1 MEMLSSYISAKNIKM
16 DMESSEKDEAFEEL
30 VELALSVQPGI
41 GRQDALDALAAREA
55 TMSTGII
62 PGIAVP
68 HAMCQSVKDIA
79 VVIGVSRDGIEY
91 DALDGQPVHFVVM
104 LLFETGHTE
113 AHLSVMKDVA
123 ALLQRKDFYHTAM
136 AQNTAQGLCDA
147 IRALEENGD
156 ND

>member
-1 MEMLSSYISAKNIKM
+1 MLSTYISAKNIKM

-30 VELALSVQPGI
+30 VEMALAVQPSI
-41 GRQDALDALAAREA
+41 GRQDALDALIAREA

-68 HAMCQSVKDIA
+68 HAMCVSVKDIV
-79 VVIGVSRDGIEY
+79 VVIGISKDGIDY

-104 LLFETGHTE
+104 LLFEQGHTE
-113 AHLSVMKDVA
+113 AHLEIMKDVA
-123 ALLQRKDFYHTAM
+123 ALLQRKDFYKTAM
-136 AQNTAQGLCDA
+136 SQTSAQGLYDA
-147 IRALEENGD
+147 IRLLEESGD